1 MEKQTVNKK
10 EVYNTYIMLN
20 STQRIN
26 VRLFSN
32 YLGDRKIIFKKKKK
46 KKRVRIFMDIMT
58 SQKKN
63 EIH

>member
-1 MEKQTVNKK
+1 MRVEKQTVNKK

-32 YLGDRKIIFKKKKK
+32 CLGDRKIIFKKKKK
-46 KKRVRIFMDIMT
+46 EEEG
-58 SQKKN
+58 KN
-63 EIH
+63 LHGHHDKSEKE